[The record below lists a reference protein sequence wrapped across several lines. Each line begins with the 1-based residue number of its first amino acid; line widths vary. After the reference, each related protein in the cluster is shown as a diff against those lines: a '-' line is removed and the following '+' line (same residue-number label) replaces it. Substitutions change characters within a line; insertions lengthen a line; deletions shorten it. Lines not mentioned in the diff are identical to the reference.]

1 MSKQIIETLAQF
13 AVETKFSDLPDPVV
27 EESKR
32 LLLDSIGCAIGGHH
46 SPKGRIGVDYGRI
59 LGATSGEAT
68 IIGSPYRSSVFGAAY
83 ANGELINAL
92 DFDAVLPPGHV
103 SPYVIPGALAVA
115 ESQKTSG
122 KEFIT
127 ALAVAHEMS
136 FRFAKSMDYHRDVQD
151 GEMSVPSVLGCNSTV
166 FGATAAIGRV
176 KGLNAEVVSD
186 ALGIAGSTSP
196 VNSQRAWLEHV
207 PLSTIKYTM
216 AGPVTQT
223 AMNAAY
229 TAELGHRGDRQILDD
244 ADFGYPRFIGTKR
257 WMPENLTDQL
267 GSAWRFPAAS
277 SIKPYPHCRNMHAPM
292 DALIGLLEDHDIR
305 PEEIGSIR
313 VWGEAWIN
321 LPLFVNNRIEHVLD
335 GQMSIT
341 HGLAIAAQRVRPG
354 PRWQDPELVFSP
366 AVLELMKHISY
377 AGHPDYV
384 TAISKDP
391 AARPSRVEVD
401 ARGKTFVAE
410 RQYPKGSPSSDPS
423 TYMSTQELVDKFL
436 VNAEGVLPE
445 TQAKDAVEAILELE
459 KTDDI
464 STIMRSLG
472 SSEQQGAAS

>member
-1 MSKQIIETLAQF
+1 MSKKIIETVAQF
-13 AVETKFSDLPDPVV
+13 AVETKFSDLPDSVV

-32 LLLDSIGCAIGGHH
+32 LLLDSIGCAVGGHH

-59 LGATSGEAT
+59 LGASSGEAT
-68 IIGSPYRSSVFGAAY
+68 IIGSPHRSSVFGAAF

-115 ESQKTSG
+115 EIQKSSG
-122 KEFIT
+122 EELIT

-136 FRFAKSMDYHRDVQD
+136 FRFAKSMDYHRDVQG
-151 GEMSVPSVLGCNSTV
+151 GEFSVPPVLGCNSTV

-176 KGLNAEVVSD
+176 KNLNAEVVAD
-186 ALGIAGSTSP
+186 ALGIAGSISP
-196 VNSQRAWLEHV
+196 VNSQRSWLEHV
-207 PLSTIKYTM
+207 PLATIKYTM

-223 AMNAAY
+223 AMSAAY
-229 TAELGHRGDRQILDD
+229 TAELGHSGDRQILDD
-244 ADFGYPRFIGTKR
+244 ADYGYPRFIGTKR

-277 SIKPYPHCRNMHAPM
+277 SIKPYPHCRNMHAPF

-305 PEEIGSIR
+305 TEEIAAIR

-321 LPLFVNNRIEHVLD
+321 LPLFVNNTIEHVQD
-335 GQMSIT
+335 GQMSIA

-354 PRWQDPELVFSP
+354 PSWQDPELVFNP
-366 AVLELMKHISY
+366 AVLELMKHVSY
-377 AGHPDYV
+377 AGHPDYIA
-384 TAISKDP
+384 AISQDP

-401 ARGKTFVAE
+401 ARGTTFVAE
-410 RQYPKGSPSSDPS
+410 RHYPKGSPSSDPS
-423 TYMSTQELVDKFL
+423 TYMTTQELVDKFM
-436 VNAEGVLPE
+436 VNAEGVFAE
-445 TQAKDAVEAILELE
+445 AHAKDAVEAILELE
-459 KTDDI
+459 KADDI
-464 STIMRSLG
+464 SPIMQSL
-472 SSEQQGAAS
+472 SSS